1 MQVIQVKYLSAT
13 NTMGVRLKAF
23 SNAGSLTEPRKCG
36 LDFSE
41 QAKYLAE
48 RYLIEKTWDGHCSIT
63 GQGTLPNGDDVFTI
77 GAK

>member
-1 MQVIQVKYLSAT
+1 
-13 NTMGVRLKAF
+13 MGVRLKAF
-23 SNAGSLTEPRKCG
+23 SKAGSLTEPKKYD

-48 RYLIEKTWDGHCSIT
+48 RYLIEKTWDGHFSALCSIT

-77 GAK
+77 GVK